1 MKVIAVKCQIMGL
14 FFLFQN
20 NFRLF
25 QNTHEKVVEEKDF
38 RITEYKASHEKS
50 LPNCEIMDLFF
61 LFTFTAMFL

>member
-14 FFLFQN
+14 FF
-20 NFRLF
+20 LF

-61 LFTFTAMFL
+61 IFTFTAMFL